1 MGLGCRV
8 GCPPEKLIMC
18 AHIIQSVPNITLTIP
33 PELHRKMKAHPEV
46 KWSEVVRRILSQ
58 RVRDL
63 ERMEAIAKRS
73 TLSARDVDELAHLVN
88 EGLRRRMEDA
98 RKAAR

>member
-1 MGLGCRV
+1 
-8 GCPPEKLIMC
+8 
-18 AHIIQSVPNITLTIP
+18 NITLTIP

-88 EGLRRRMEDA
+88 EGLRRRMEKA
-98 RKAAR
+98 RKAARR